1 MNLRLTLD
9 EIFHLIPEAET
20 EGETS
25 LQEIGG
31 IASLESARTGDLS
44 FLGNS
49 KYKSQVESTQAS
61 VVLLPKDH
69 SGQPNPDQLYLRM
82 EEPSRGLAAL
92 CRFLEN
98 RVFPPPPPVVHET
111 AFVHP
116 DAKIAKG
123 VAVGPFSYIGN
134 DVVVGINSTIGSHC
148 HLGDHV
154 KIGESCKLHP
164 GVKILSKCEI
174 NDRVV
179 LNAGVVVGS
188 EGYGFEQVGETHEKV
203 PHLGKVVIEEDV
215 EIGANTCIDR
225 ARFDETRIGAG
236 TKIDNLVQIG
246 HNVKIGKGCLIVA
259 QVGISGSVQFD
270 DFVVVGGQAGFA
282 GHIKVGKGAK
292 IAGQAGITKDVEPG
306 AFLKGN
312 PALPF
317 QLSQR
322 ISVLQRK
329 LPELFNRFAEEPSS
343 K

>member
-9 EIFHLIPEAET
+9 EIFHLIPEADT
-20 EGETS
+20 EGDSS
-25 LQEIGG
+25 LQEIVG
-31 IASLESARTGDLS
+31 ISSLESARVGDLS
-44 FLGNS
+44 FLGNP
-49 KYKSQVESTQAS
+49 KYKSQVDSTKAS
-61 VVLLPKDH
+61 VVFLPKDYP
-69 SGQPNPDQLYLRM
+69 GQPKPGQLYVRM
-82 EEPSRGLAAL
+82 EEPSRGLAVL
-92 CRFLEN
+92 CRFLEG
-98 RVFPPPPPVVHET
+98 RIFPPPPPVVHET

-116 DAKIAKG
+116 DANIANG
-123 VAVGPFSYIGN
+123 VAVGPFSYIGS
-134 DVVVGINSTIGSHC
+134 DVTIGVNSTVGSHC

-154 KIGESCKLHP
+154 EIGESCKFHP
-164 GVKILSKCEI
+164 GVKILSRCEI
-174 NDRVV
+174 KDRVL
-179 LNAGVVVGS
+179 LNAGVVIGS
-188 EGYGFEQVGETHEKV
+188 EGYGFEQVGETHEKI

-246 HNVKIGKGCLIVA
+246 HNVKIGKGCLLVA
-259 QVGISGSVQFD
+259 QVGISGSVQFED
-270 DFVVVGGQAGFA
+270 YVVVGGQAGFA

-317 QLSQR
+317 QLAQR

-329 LPELFNRFAEEPSS
+329 LPELFNRFAENPST

>member
-1 MNLRLTLD
+1 MNLGLTLD

-20 EGETS
+20 EGDTS
-25 LQEIGG
+25 LGEIGG
-31 IASLESARTGDLS
+31 IASLEYAKVGDLS

-49 KYKSQVESTQAS
+49 KYKSQVAS
-61 VVLLPKDH
+61 SKASIVLLPKDY
-69 SGQPNPDQLYLRM
+69 SGQPNPGQLYLRM
-82 EEPSRGLAAL
+82 KEPSRGLAAL
-92 CRFLEN
+92 CRFLED

-116 DAKIAKG
+116 SANIANG
-123 VAVGPFSYIGN
+123 VAVGPFSYVGS
-134 DVVVGINSTIGSHC
+134 DVTVGVNSTIGSHC

-154 KIGESCKLHP
+154 EIGESCKLHP
-164 GVKILSKCEI
+164 GVKILSRCEI
-174 NDRVV
+174 NDRVI
-179 LNAGVVVGS
+179 LNAGVVIGS

-259 QVGISGSVQFD
+259 QVGISGSVQFED
-270 DFVVVGGQAGFA
+270 YVIVGGQAGFA
-282 GHIKVGKGAK
+282 GHITVGKGAK

-317 QLSQR
+317 QLAQR

-329 LPELFNRFAEEPSS
+329 LPELFNRFADEPST